1 MKQIAKDEKKS
12 PNKRENKKIF
22 VKIILLGDKIVTPVK

>member
-12 PNKRENKKIF
+12 PNKRENKN
-22 VKIILLGDKIVTPVK
+22 VKEKMIRKSKGI